1 MEVVKLIRN
10 GNLWRQSNF
19 SESRKVFKDQIY
31 QQKNEQFEIQSF
43 AVSFNKTNC
52 GDSSKHFERDKV
64 SSRLEKVVYQRT
76 VSRH

>member
-1 MEVVKLIRN
+1 METSEDKGIFQKLE
-10 GNLWRQSNF
+10 NF
-19 SESRKVFKDQIY
+19 FKDQIY

-43 AVSFNKTNC
+43 AVSFNKTNF

-64 SSRLEKVVYQRT
+64 SSRPEKVVYQRT